1 MIKKGGMR
9 IEKRKR
15 GKKKIQ
21 YTVWQE
27 QSTENIIHCGP
38 LLSDHILD
46 LLQNN
51 TEMSLSF
58 RSTMKWE
65 KAS

>member
-9 IEKRKR
+9 IEKGKEE
-15 GKKKIQ
+15 KKKIQ

-27 QSTENIIHCGP
+27 QSTENIIHCRP